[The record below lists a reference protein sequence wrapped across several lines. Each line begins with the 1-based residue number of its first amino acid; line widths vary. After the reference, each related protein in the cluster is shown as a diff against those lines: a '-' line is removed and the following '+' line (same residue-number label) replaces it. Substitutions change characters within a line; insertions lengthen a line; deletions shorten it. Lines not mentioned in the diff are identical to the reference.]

1 MSEAR
6 QFQHIGQRTIRPD
19 GFDKVTGR
27 ANYGADFSLPGMV
40 WGKILRSP
48 YAHAKITK
56 LDVSKAEAHPDVL
69 AVATHQDLP
78 SVNAEAFAAGET
90 AMDVLDLARNV
101 LADQKVLYHGHAIA
115 AVAAKTET
123 AAEVA
128 LDLIEIEYLTIQ
140 ILNVEVLDQAN
151 KLLLFDGKRVRRH
164 HAIVRGVLAGLLARP
179 HLLLNLMVHLE
190 ADH

>member
-1 MSEAR
+1 MKR

-56 LDVSKAEAHPDVL
+56 LDVSKAKEAHPGVGSGNAPGFAL
-69 AVATHQDLP
+69 
-78 SVNAEAFAAGET
+78 VNAEAFAAGET

-115 AVAAKTET
+115 AVAAKTEA
-123 AAEVA
+123 AAEAA
-128 LDLIEIEYLTIQ
+128 LDLIEIEY
-140 ILNVEVLDQAN
+140 EVLTPVVTLDAAIAAGAPVLHEDMLTQGLISQPPN
-151 KLLLFDGKRVRRH
+151 PRILRR
-164 HAIVRGVLAGLLARP
+164 AWS
-179 HLLLNLMVHLE
+179 
-190 ADH
+190 

>member
-56 LDVSKAEAHPDVL
+56 LDVSKAEAHADVV

-78 SVNAEAFAAGET
+78 SVNA
-90 AMDVLDLARNV
+90 DRS
-101 LADQKVLYHGHAIA
+101 
-115 AVAAKTET
+115 
-123 AAEVA
+123 
-128 LDLIEIEYLTIQ
+128 
-140 ILNVEVLDQAN
+140 
-151 KLLLFDGKRVRRH
+151 RVRMS
-164 HAIVRGVLAGLLARP
+164 GSSLLGTKAKIQ
-179 HLLLNLMVHLE
+179 
-190 ADH
+190 

>member
-56 LDVSKAEAHPDVL
+56 LDVSKAER
-69 AVATHQDLP
+69 TP
-78 SVNAEAFAAGET
+78 SVGSGNTPGFALGECEAFAAGET

-115 AVAAKTET
+115 AVAAKTEA
-123 AAEVA
+123 AAEAA
-128 LDLIEIEYLTIQ
+128 LDLIEIEY
-140 ILNVEVLDQAN
+140 EVLTPVVTLDA
-151 KLLLFDGKRVRRH
+151 
-164 HAIVRGVLAGLLARP
+164 AIA
-179 HLLLNLMVHLE
+179 
-190 ADH
+190 ADAPYYTRTC